1 MKTKMDKQAESR
13 ENPVLITPATAAAE
27 EEMKRR
33 LDSLATKEEG
43 VHEDAVQ
50 KRSPT
55 IVKMSS
61 AEFYKEAGECQKRL
75 RLRKKLGIKG

>member
-1 MKTKMDKQAESR
+1 MLKNAESR
-13 ENPVLITPATAAAE
+13 ENPVLLTPTTAAAD

-33 LDSLATKEEG
+33 LDTLARKEEG
-43 VHEDAVQ
+43 VHEDALQ

-61 AEFYKEAGECQKRL
+61 AEWYKEAGECMKRL
-75 RLRKKLGIKG
+75 QRRKNLGIKE